1 MMCQAT
7 VYLDGEELMRDVTYL
22 RPTPDGLRVSTFF
35 EAPKIVRAA
44 IREIDLLKHRIW
56 LETIPGSDTQPE
68 ES

>member
-7 VYLDGEELMRDVTYL
+7 VYLDGKELMKDVTYL
-22 RPTPDGLRVSTFF
+22 RPTPEGLRVSTFF
-35 EAPKIVRAA
+35 EPPRTVRAA

-56 LETIPGSDTQPE
+56 LETIPGPDAQAE